1 MAELGLLAA
10 AIPAEAGGF
19 AEGIEEALVVME
31 EFGRRLVVEPFS
43 ETAIV
48 AGTLIAKLGT
58 AAQRSDLLPPIM
70 AGDAIW
76 ALAHEERSEE
86 HTSELQTLMRISYAV
101 FCLKTK
107 NNAHGRTPGMA
118 SPSLTTPQQS
128 L

>member
-43 ETAIV
+43 DTAIV

-76 ALAHEERSEE
+76 ALAPEEGYANGADDVRTVAILEGEGYRIEGAKRSAE
-86 HTSELQTLMRISYAV
+86 HTSAIQALQ
-101 FCLKTK
+101 
-107 NNAHGRTPGMA
+107 
-118 SPSLTTPQQS
+118 
-128 L
+128 

>member
-70 AGDAIW
+70 AGDALW
-76 ALAHEERSEE
+76 ALAHEEGYANGADDVRPVAI
-86 HTSELQTLMRISYAV
+86 LQGEGYLHYGA
-101 FCLKTK
+101 
-107 NNAHGRTPGMA
+107 NACVPAAGWG
-118 SPSLTTPQQS
+118 S
-128 L
+128 

>member
-31 EFGRRLVVEPFS
+31 EFGSRIVVAHFS

-48 AGTLIAKLGT
+48 AATLIAKLGP

-70 AGDAIW
+70 AGAAVR
-76 ALAHEERSEE
+76 ALAHAAG
-86 HTSELQTLMRISYAV
+86 YANGPGDV
-101 FCLKTK
+101 
-107 NNAHGRTPGMA
+107 RTVSSA
-118 SPSLTTPQQS
+118 RRR
-128 L
+128 